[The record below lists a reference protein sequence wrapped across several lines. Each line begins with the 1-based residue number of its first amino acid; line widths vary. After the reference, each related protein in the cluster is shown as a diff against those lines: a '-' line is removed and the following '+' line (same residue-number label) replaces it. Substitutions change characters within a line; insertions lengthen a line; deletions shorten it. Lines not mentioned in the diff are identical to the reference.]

1 MRVIN
6 APDLKAKAEALTK
19 FGTFF
24 AGILFQDY
32 GGLIACPEFVDPNA
46 PPREKRPLRV
56 SAPETHYFE
65 TSDKVQLRLKRY
77 KAARRAR

>member
-1 MRVIN
+1 MR
-6 APDLKAKAEALTK
+6 
-19 FGTFF
+19 
-24 AGILFQDY
+24 
-32 GGLIACPEFVDPNA
+32 

-77 KAARRAR
+77 KGGAKGPVILSHGLGVRA